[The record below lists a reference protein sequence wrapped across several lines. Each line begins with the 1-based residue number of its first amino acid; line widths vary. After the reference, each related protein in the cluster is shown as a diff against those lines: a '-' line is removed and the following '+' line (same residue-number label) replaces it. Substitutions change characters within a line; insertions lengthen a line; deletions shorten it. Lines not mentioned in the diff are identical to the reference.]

1 MVRNSPYQI
10 VLREFTVLTVLQRL
24 HGDFPETLQRHHRDS
39 TETLR
44 RYYRDSTEILHG
56 LYRDSAET
64 PHRLCRDSI
73 ETPQKLHRD
82 SAETPE
88 ILQRLQRFYRDSL
101 ETLTESC
108 NGSTTKLL
116 GSVAGIFFHV
126 SGPWTK
132 IAGNGPKWGREL
144 FFLLIQTLPTF
155 WATQILILRTLFFG
169 FFGSQISRLP
179 GSQISRFP
187 DRGLGRPAHRSATPP
202 RSSATPPDH
211 KVGEIQG
218 TRTIP

>member
-116 GSVAGIFFHV
+116 GSVAGIIFDSHISHNILDLGDLMD
-126 SGPWTK
+126 SGSLECHLVTGCDSTAYSGWRRMPCVPK
-132 IAGNGPKWGREL
+132 IP
-144 FFLLIQTLPTF
+144 
-155 WATQILILRTLFFG
+155 
-169 FFGSQISRLP
+169 
-179 GSQISRFP
+179 
-187 DRGLGRPAHRSATPP
+187 
-202 RSSATPPDH
+202 
-211 KVGEIQG
+211 
-218 TRTIP
+218 

>member
-116 GSVAGIFFHV
+116 GSVAGIISPVVGVSFFSAKYRQKRYHHNWGFKLE
-126 SGPWTK
+126 S
-132 IAGNGPKWGREL
+132 AAFQFGNGVL
-144 FFLLIQTLPTF
+144 Q
-155 WATQILILRTLFFG
+155 
-169 FFGSQISRLP
+169 
-179 GSQISRFP
+179 
-187 DRGLGRPAHRSATPP
+187 DR
-202 RSSATPPDH
+202 
-211 KVGEIQG
+211 
-218 TRTIP
+218 